1 MDPDFPAYQR
11 LHQRIKQLATRWV
24 LAWGEYG
31 YRGGAN
37 NVHFSEAYGAGEHP
51 FGERIE
57 FYASYVDGVGRAG
70 WMSSKYLDDDSTLE
84 VDSKAWYDVE
94 QAAAKARSECIRELE
109 NNPYVRAYR
118 ELNDSYGNVFPVK
131 LYH

>member
-11 LHQRIKQLATRWV
+11 LHQRIKALANRWV

-31 YRGGAN
+31 YRGGAS

-57 FYASYVDGVGRAG
+57 FYAHYFDGVGRNCS
-70 WMSSKYLDDDSTLE
+70 MSSKYLDDDSALE
-84 VDSKAWYDVE
+84 ADSKAWVE
-94 QAAAKARSECIRELE
+94 ADRTASIAHFNRLKELE
-109 NNPYVRAYR
+109 NTLDVRTYKALTER
-118 ELNDSYGNVFPVK
+118 TTRLCSVQF
-131 LYH
+131 

>member
-31 YRGGAN
+31 YRGGACN
-37 NVHFSEAYGAGEHP
+37 AHFSEAYGAGEHP

-57 FYASYVDGVGRAG
+57 FYAPYVDGRGREG
-70 WMSSKYLDDDSTLE
+70 WMSSKYFDDDSTLE
-84 VDSKAWYDVE
+84 VDSKAWYDAE
-94 QAAAKARSECIRELE
+94 QATAKARSKRICELE
-109 NNPYVRAYR
+109 NSPDVRAYR
-118 ELNDSYGNVFPVK
+118 ELNSSYALKLFP
-131 LYH
+131 